1 MRGFSF
7 VCAMRIVNG
16 TTLFSMSSR
25 PSFET
30 TFVFAI
36 QRWNRHPSVRWLAI
50 TSSRL
55 DVLFSFLIGVILVSS
70 WYVGELPLP
79 LFTSIGL
86 AFFTH
91 YILVEGLCKRSFI
104 RRKRPHLA
112 AKDTLKPLGVVYRDS
127 SFPSGH
133 AAIITALSVL
143 IGHTFPFTLPF
154 LGLLVGIV
162 GWSRLA
168 CGMHYPSDVL
178 VGILLGAAYAGG
190 ILSVLP
196 YPV

>member
-7 VCAMRIVNG
+7 VCVMRIVNE
-16 TTLFSMSSR
+16 TTLFCMPFR

-36 QRWNRHPSVRWLAI
+36 QRWNNHSFVRWLAI

-55 DVLFSFLIGVILVSS
+55 DVLFLFLVGVIAASS
-70 WYVGELPLP
+70 WYVGKLPLP

-86 AFFTH
+86 AFLTH

-104 RRKRPHLA
+104 RRKRPHIA

-133 AAIITALSVL
+133 AAIMTALSVL

-154 LGLLVGIV
+154 LGLLVGVV

-178 VGILLGAAYAGG
+178 AGILLGAAYAGV
-190 ILSVLP
+190 ILTFLP
-196 YPV
+196 YPA